1 MKIKNDDD
9 LDDAEVSMSPLIDCV
24 FLLLIF
30 FLVSTMVKKKDRDI
44 DVDLP
49 ESRSAVEMKPDND
62 VLVIGIDREGKVHW
76 QGESCSAT
84 WLHTNL
90 RSLSA
95 SDPDRRIRID
105 VDKKTKFRAF
115 AEVMDACQFY
125 SLENVGLRTY
135 DEHYNSR

>member
-1 MKIKNDDD
+1 
-9 LDDAEVSMSPLIDCV
+9 
-24 FLLLIF
+24 
-30 FLVSTMVKKKDRDI
+30 MVKKKDRDI

-49 ESRSAVEMKPDND
+49 ESRSAVEVKPDND
-62 VLVIGIDREGKVHW
+62 VLVIGIDREGDVHW
-76 QGESCSAT
+76 QGEPCSAT

-95 SDPDRRIRID
+95 SEPDRRIRID

-125 SLENVGLRTY
+125 SLENVGLRTF

>member
-1 MKIKNDDD
+1 MKIQLNDE
-9 LDDAEVSMSPLIDCV
+9 LNDAEVSMSPLIDCV

-76 QGESCSAT
+76 QGEPCSAT

-95 SDPDRRIRID
+95 SEPDRRIRID
-105 VDKKTKFRAF
+105 VDKQTKFRAF

-135 DEHYNSR
+135 DKHYNKR